1 MVDGVVE
8 VHHNGFNKAI
18 QHYSRILALFTQSTV
33 RALDG
38 RSLPALEDRP
48 RWAGLVCRSARVTPP
63 SESDHSSD
71 SPVVYGTGARSFI
84 RAVPE

>member
-33 RALDG
+33 RA
-38 RSLPALEDRP
+38 
-48 RWAGLVCRSARVTPP
+48 
-63 SESDHSSD
+63 
-71 SPVVYGTGARSFI
+71 
-84 RAVPE
+84 